1 MLREVDAITCHLKQ
15 LELSTHS
22 FNLNLWLNSA
32 VANSPGDSCPGMHK
46 RVRFILVAFSLLPSS
61 TVVAELQLPSRN
73 SPHAATRT
81 RDRLHLPMTR
91 KLIPK
96 RLTLNT
102 NTGQA
107 GLGDFFDV

>member
-1 MLREVDAITCHLKQ
+1 
-15 LELSTHS
+15 
-22 FNLNLWLNSA
+22 
-32 VANSPGDSCPGMHK
+32 MHK
-46 RVRFILVAFSLLPSS
+46 RVRFILVAFSLLSS
-61 TVVAELQLPSRN
+61 SAVVAELQLPSRN

-81 RDRLHLPMTR
+81 HDRLHLPMTR